1 MYIFIFYKDIY
12 HYNIIINL
20 FYLVLKFYVLYIK
33 FKKLKNNNL
42 ILCFEREIY
51 NKLIYINY
59 IVNDKIN
66 ITLFEILKRIS

>member
-42 ILCFEREIY
+42 MIEFI
-51 NKLIYINY
+51 
-59 IVNDKIN
+59 
-66 ITLFEILKRIS
+66 